1 MKKLLR
7 MAIGTIMVFGLFLPG
22 LPAYATSVQV
32 TLPTFDVT
40 LNGIKIDNAIRQY
53 PLIVYK
59 DITYFPM
66 TYDDCRFLG
75 LESDYTTQTGLD
87 IDKTDIGGRYND
99 YKMQAINPKKATAQ
113 TVAFPIRLNG
123 KTIDNS
129 KEAYPLLIYKDI
141 TYFPLTW
148 RFAVEE
154 FGWNYSF
161 DHSSGLVINSN
172 NNYSKEYLIAL
183 GQEAIEK
190 LQTSE
195 WLTYTFR
202 NTTHAVNN
210 VTGIL
215 REHPAS
221 GTKWYSVTTA
231 TENDYDDEGYLDNT
245 KNPTTIAHYLLLDG
259 KLYYSENG
267 TNWQPQDPASFV
279 FPAVPALA
287 EMMQTL
293 SDSDYEDA
301 YKSLSFNYESNKKEN
316 RSYRYISKSISYGD
330 EIVMV
335 DGLWRGGYN
344 HGFDIHLG
352 GTGLI
357 SYSKTPQLVM
367 TGENGELLFAT
378 HPFVF
383 DDVIDIDYQPF
394 TIPIP

>member
-1 MKKLLR
+1 MKKSLR
-7 MAIGTIMVFGLFLPG
+7 MAIGTIMVLGLFLPG
-22 LPAYATSVQV
+22 TPAYAATVQV

-40 LNGIKIDNAIRQY
+40 INGIKIDNATRQY

-75 LESDYTTQTGLD
+75 LESNYTAKDGLD
-87 IDKTDIGGRYND
+87 IDKTGIGGRYND
-99 YKMQAINPKKATAQ
+99 YKMQESNPKKAAAQ
-113 TVAFPIRLNG
+113 IAAFPIRLNG
-123 KTIDNS
+123 KTIDNN
-129 KEAYPLLIYKDI
+129 KEAYPLLLYKDI

-148 RFAVEE
+148 QFAVDG
-154 FGWNYSF
+154 FGWDYSF
-161 DHSSGLVINSN
+161 DLSRGLVISSN

-183 GQEAIEK
+183 VQNAIEK

-202 NTTHAVNN
+202 NTTHGVNN

-231 TENDYDDEGYLDNT
+231 MENDYNDEGYLDNT
-245 KNPTTIAHYLLLDG
+245 KNPTAIAHYLLLDE
-259 KLYYSENG
+259 KLYYSENSV
-267 TNWQPQDPASFV
+267 NWQPQDSSSFV
-279 FPAVPALA
+279 FPTVPAMA

-301 YKSLSFNYESNKKEN
+301 YETLSRNYEMNKTKDYPYIYN
-316 RSYRYISKSISYGD
+316 STSIGYRD
-330 EIVMV
+330 DIVMV
-335 DGLWRGGYN
+335 DGFWHGGYN
-344 HGFDIHLG
+344 HSFDINLG
-352 GTGLI
+352 GTDLL
-357 SYSKTPQLVM
+357 SYWNTPTLVL

-378 HPFVF
+378 PPFSF
-383 DDVIDIDYQPF
+383 SNVIDIDYQPF
-394 TIPIP
+394 TIPTP